1 MLRKPSPRV
10 SECLQRAADCE
21 LKAESATDPQAKR
34 NFLFLATQWRRLA
47 ESHEYLEQTGDF
59 LRKH

>member
-1 MLRKPSPRV
+1 MLSKPSPSV

-21 LKAESATDPQAKR
+21 LKADAATDAQAKR
-34 NFLFLATQWRRLA
+34 NFLFLANQWRRLA

-59 LRKH
+59 PRKN